1 MKKSAIAFLCLLG
14 VGSLAYAQWGEREEN
29 YNEPCQ
35 YTFLQNMIRD
45 ARNHEKVFELIK
57 AGVSMNDETI
67 TCGGT
72 LFQLAVRRGNPS
84 ILNGILAQDKGQI
97 NRLVPLRDFRIPG
110 APDVIPSVMFAAY
123 YAPSEVVF
131 RVMLEAGADVS
142 VKDSKGHDILWYLDQ
157 NPVLRRTKVEDN
169 IQLILQTKLLEDA
182 RHKNEVPV
190 AAQPVQTPELK
201 KVQEDTIMVET
212 PEGI

>member
-14 VGSLAYAQWGEREEN
+14 ISSLAMAQWEEREEN
-29 YNEPCQ
+29 YKEPCQ
-35 YTFLQNMIRD
+35 YTFLQNLIRD

-67 TCGGT
+67 TCGGS

-97 NRLVPLRDFRIPG
+97 NRQVSLRDFRIPG
-110 APDVIPSVMFAAY
+110 APEAIPAVMFAAY

-131 RVMLEAGADVS
+131 RVMIEAGADVS
-142 VKDSKGHDILWYLDQ
+142 VRDSKGHDILWYLDQ
-157 NPVLRRTKVEDN
+157 NPVLRKTKVEDN

-182 RHKNEVPV
+182 RHKNEAPV
-190 AAQPVQTPELK
+190 AQKPAPTPELK
-201 KVQEDTIMVET
+201 KIQEDTLVVET